1 MASLNKVLLIGN
13 LTRDPISRS
22 TSGGTTICELGLAI
36 NRRFRTAAGE
46 DREETCF
53 VDIDV
58 FGRQAEHCSRYLH
71 KGSLAFVEG
80 RLRLDQ
86 WEDRTTGQNRSR
98 LKVTA
103 ERVQFLDPRSRQDG
117 GGYQQGGQGGYQQS
131 RGGYQQ
137 PQGGGQGG
145 YQQGSGGFQQP
156 EAAPAQPYP
165 QQAPP
170 ASAAPAQPYPQQAP
184 PDSAAPAQPFP
195 PRAPADSAPAPGV
208 SEAGADRGTEPV
220 DDIPF

>member
-1 MASLNKVLLIGN
+1 MAGLNKVLLIGN
-13 LTRDPISRS
+13 LTRDPASRA
-22 TSGGTTICELGLAI
+22 TPGGTSICEMGLAI
-36 NRRFRTAAGE
+36 NRRFRTASGE

-58 FGRQAEHCSRYLH
+58 FGRQAEQCVRYLR

-103 ERVQFLDPRSRQDG
+103 ERVQFLDTRSRQDDGDSGYVEG
-117 GGYQQGGQGGYQQS
+117 GRSQGSGPS
-131 RGGYQQ
+131 RGGT
-137 PQGGGQGG
+137 PR
-145 YQQGSGGFQQP
+145 SG
-156 EAAPAQPYP
+156 AR
-165 QQAPP
+165 
-170 ASAAPAQPYPQQAP
+170 
-184 PDSAAPAQPFP
+184 PAQPFP
-195 PRAPADSAPAPGV
+195 GPRDAGERGSFEPQEDGGTVGDNA
-208 SEAGADRGTEPV
+208 SEGDEAV